1 MTTYRTLMALV
12 VLVASPAFAQ
22 SQRRDNPT
30 AKDTLRWMQTSLE
43 SGSGDYW
50 VGHETR
56 SVRLEDFAGCQV
68 HFSASTHQQP
78 FANGEPAPDKKP
90 TRIDYFFEL
99 GDIDPANIT
108 FSKGQDSGT
117 EVPSFITIRTR
128 NDEKKITSRYS
139 WEPEV
144 GAKADDTFVIFA
156 VEAFGS
162 DNDYVVR
169 FATAFKRAVEACGGK
184 PSLFADSDRRDE
196 RVHTAPDGVAV
207 QSKPHRK
214 DIATIA
220 KEANG
225 AVVSI
230 VMSDKE
236 GHPIAQG
243 SGFLISKDGWVVTN
257 YHVIKSGRS
266 AVVKL
271 PDGTSFPVDGIVAS
285 DKDRDVA
292 IIKGHG
298 NDFRTLTL
306 GNSGRLQVGEE
317 VVAIGNPLS
326 LESTVSNGIVSAIR
340 TVEDEGGKFVQ
351 ITAPISPGSSG
362 GPLFNMGGEVVG
374 ITTSHIRGGEN
385 LNFAIPI
392 DDVKPMIRDI
402 SKVRAGAGVGSALP
416 DEAEPDE
423 TESVTAAQTTG
434 SSLSE
439 TDEWI
444 NNTFEHGVA
453 ENTTGYFD
461 CSDSQGQSIKPE
473 LLGTDRWNPADCLR
487 IDYYLTMTGCGAS
500 LVGDSS
506 ISRRESYLKPLE
518 KDHETHDFISFNLK
532 DIDPASVRMEAREI
546 WQRVTFNTYNNRDAM
561 TAVEP
566 GDNWKP
572 EDGPQGKPF
581 KIHDFTYMV
590 FLGGG
595 IYMQPEYAPRF
606 IKAFQHAIDLCGGK
620 SSAF

>member
-12 VLVASPAFAQ
+12 VLVASPAFAE

-56 SVRLEDFAGCQV
+56 SVRLEDFAGCKV

-78 FANGEPAPDKKP
+78 FADGEPAPDKKP

-169 FATAFKRAVEACGGK
+169 FATAFKHAVEGCGGK

-257 YHVIKSGRS
+257 YHVIKSGSS

-271 PDGTSFPVDGIVAS
+271 PDGAFFPVDGIVAS
-285 DKDRDVA
+285 DKGRDVA
-292 IIKGHG
+292 IIKAHG
-298 NDFRTLTL
+298 NDFRTLTF
-306 GNSGRLQVGEE
+306 GDSARLQVGEE

-340 TVEDEGGKFVQ
+340 TVEEEGGKFLQ
-351 ITAPISPGSSG
+351 ITAPISHGSSG
-362 GPLFNMGGEVVG
+362 GPLLNMAGEVVG
-374 ITTSHIRGGEN
+374 ITSAVIMGGEN

-392 DDVKPMIRDI
+392 DDVKPMIGSSV
-402 SKVRAGAGVGSALP
+402 SKVRSGAGVGSALP
-416 DEAEPDE
+416 DEAEPGSTEPATGPSTQSVQNGPSLEE
-423 TESVTAAQTTG
+423 TMTWMKNVINNGHIANQSFTISYGLEAGYHSFSTKMDYSKCVVSVNETMTG
-434 SSLSE
+434 SSPM
-439 TDEWI
+439 D
-444 NNTFEHGVA
+444 
-453 ENTTGYFD
+453 TTATYD
-461 CSDSQGQSIKPE
+461 
-473 LLGTDRWNPADCLR
+473 
-487 IDYYLTMTGCGAS
+487 
-500 LVGDSS
+500 
-506 ISRRESYLKPLE
+506 
-518 KDHETHDFISFNLK
+518 LK
-532 DIDPASVRMEAREI
+532 DIDPSSIR
-546 WQRVTFNTYNNRDAM
+546 NTEGEQLELKTTNNAK
-561 TAVEP
+561 TILFES
-566 GDNWKP
+566 K
-572 EDGPQGKPF
+572 KPF
-581 KIHDFTYMV
+581 ELSSFSSKS
-590 FLGGG
+590 
-595 IYMQPEYAPRF
+595 RF
-606 IKAFQHAIDLCGGK
+606 QIKESDDRDRFSKALVHAILLCGGK
-620 SSAF
+620 PSAF

>member
-22 SQRRDNPT
+22 SLRRDNPT

-56 SVRLEDFAGCQV
+56 SVRLEDFAGCKV

-169 FATAFKRAVEACGGK
+169 FATAFKHAVEACGGK

-257 YHVIKSGRS
+257 YHVIKSGSS

-271 PDGTSFPVDGIVAS
+271 PDGAFFPVDGIVAS
-285 DKDRDVA
+285 DKGRDVA
-292 IIKGHG
+292 IIKAHG
-298 NDFRTLTL
+298 NDFRTLTF
-306 GNSGRLQVGEE
+306 GDSARLQVGEE

-340 TVEDEGGKFVQ
+340 TVEEEGGKFLQ
-351 ITAPISPGSSG
+351 ITAPISHGSSG
-362 GPLFNMGGEVVG
+362 GPLLNMAGEVVG
-374 ITTSHIRGGEN
+374 ITSAVIMGGEN

-392 DDVKPMIRDI
+392 DDVKPMIGSSV
-402 SKVRAGAGVGSALP
+402 SKVRSGAGVGSALP
-416 DEAEPDE
+416 DEAEPGSTEPATGPSTQSVQNEPSLEE
-423 TESVTAAQTTG
+423 TMTWMKNV
-434 SSLSE
+434 
-439 TDEWI
+439 I
-444 NNTFEHGVA
+444 NNGDIANQSFTISYGVSA
-453 ENTTGYFD
+453 GYHSFRT
-461 CSDSQGQSIKPE
+461 KM
-473 LLGTDRWNPADCLR
+473 
-487 IDYYLTMTGCGAS
+487 DYSKCVVSVNETMTSTG
-500 LVGDSS
+500 
-506 ISRRESYLKPLE
+506 PLSPPM
-518 KDHETHDFISFNLK
+518 DTTATYNLK
-532 DIDPASVRMEAREI
+532 DIDPSSIRDTEGAQLELK
-546 WQRVTFNTYNNRDAM
+546 TTNNAK
-561 TAVEP
+561 TILFE
-566 GDNWKP
+566 GT
-572 EDGPQGKPF
+572 KPF
-581 KIHDFTYMV
+581 SFSSFSSKS
-590 FLGGG
+590 
-595 IYMQPEYAPRF
+595 RF
-606 IKAFQHAIDLCGGK
+606 QIKESDDRDRFSKALVHAILLCGGK
-620 SSAF
+620 PSAF